1 MLPHGLPSGLGEAA
15 RGPALAQCSGKYAAI
30 VRLTWDSYAFREKVL
45 LARLMGRFPSLC
57 F

>member
-15 RGPALAQCSGKYAAI
+15 RALALAQCSGKYAAI